1 MNIKHKLM
9 AIAKLGIGLTAL
21 TLLIAGCSGGGSSSA
36 SNNAAGGTVTGVS
49 TPSKV
54 SVVNTN

>member
-1 MNIKHKLM
+1 MTNQHKSK
-9 AIAKLGIGLTAL
+9 IRSKLGIGLTAL
-21 TLLIAGCSGGGSSSA
+21 IFLLAGCSGGGGSSS
-36 SNNAAGGTVTGVS
+36 SGGSVSGVS

>member
-1 MNIKHKLM
+1 MKIQHKLA
-9 AIAKLGIGLTAL
+9 AISKLGIGLTAL
-21 TLLIAGCSGGGSSSA
+21 TFLLAACSGGGSS
-36 SNNAAGGTVTGVS
+36 GGGGAVTGVS

>member
-1 MNIKHKLM
+1 MSIKIKLPEIIKFGVG
-9 AIAKLGIGLTAL
+9 AAAL
-21 TLLIAGCSGGGSSSA
+21 ALLLAGCSGGGSSS
-36 SNNAAGGTVTGVS
+36 SSSGTVTGVA

>member
-1 MNIKHKLM
+1 MTNQHKSKLLST
-9 AIAKLGIGLTAL
+9 LGIGLTAL
-21 TLLIAGCSGGGSSSA
+21 TFLLAGCSGGGSSS
-36 SNNAAGGTVTGVS
+36 GGGSVSGVS

>member
-1 MNIKHKLM
+1 MMNIQNVFTKSPKQIFAM
-9 AIAKLGIGLTAL
+9 AVI
-21 TLLIAGCSGGGSSSA
+21 TLLLAGCGGGSASSSTA
-36 SNNAAGGTVTGVS
+36 SGGAVTGVV

>member
-1 MNIKHKLM
+1 MKIKYKLKVTSQ
-9 AIAKLGIGLTAL
+9 IGIGLTAIA
-21 TLLIAGCSGGGSSSA
+21 LLLAGCSGGSSS
-36 SNNAAGGTVTGVS
+36 SSSGGGGTTSGVS

>member
-1 MNIKHKLM
+1 MQTFKTISKL
-9 AIAKLGIGLTAL
+9 A
-21 TLLIAGCSGGGSSSA
+21 TLSFGVTVVILFLAGCSGSSSSGGGGSVS
-36 SNNAAGGTVTGVS
+36 GVA

>member
-1 MNIKHKLM
+1 MKNIT
-9 AIAKLGIGLTAL
+9 AIFKVTTLSFGLTAL
-21 TLLIAGCSGGGSSSA
+21 ILFLAGCSGGSSS
-36 SNNAAGGTVTGVS
+36 SGSGSVSGVA

>member
-1 MNIKHKLM
+1 MKIKHKPT
-9 AIAKLGIGLTAL
+9 AFAKLGIGLTAL
-21 TLLIAGCSGGGSSSA
+21 TLLLAGCSGGGSSS
-36 SNNAAGGTVTGVS
+36 SDNGGTVTGVS

>member
-1 MNIKHKLM
+1 MKIQHKLT
-9 AIAKLGIGLTAL
+9 AITKLGIGITAI
-21 TLLIAGCSGGGSSSA
+21 TLLLAGCSGGASSS
-36 SNNAAGGTVTGVS
+36 SGGGGAVTGVS

>member
-1 MNIKHKLM
+1 MKTIT
-9 AIAKLGIGLTAL
+9 AISKKSTLILGVLAFV
-21 TLLIAGCSGGGSSSA
+21 LLFSGCSGSSS
-36 SNNAAGGTVTGVS
+36 SSGGGGAVSGVS

>member
-1 MNIKHKLM
+1 MKIQHKLA
-9 AIAKLGIGLTAL
+9 AISKLGIGLTAL
-21 TLLIAGCSGGGSSSA
+21 TFLLAACSGGGSS
-36 SNNAAGGTVTGVS
+36 GGGGGAVSGVS